1 MGQQTGDL
9 TWKELVLWLACFY
22 SGADKGNP
30 HVLGCYIVL
39 VRATEDID
47 VRAAVDLQSQGDPS
61 AIKLAQHLLSTH
73 HVVVSASSMS

>member
-1 MGQQTGDL
+1 MGRHTGHL
-9 TWKELVLWLACFY
+9 TWKELILWLACFH

-47 VRAAVDLQSQGDPS
+47 VRAAVDLQNEGAALSGQAYAMHS
-61 AIKLAQHLLSTH
+61 SCTQHNVQL
-73 HVVVSASSMS
+73 